1 MRVHSNTPFLTVLS
15 LTLLLATGSTLAA
28 DSYQMDTKG
37 AHAFIQFKIKHLG
50 FSWLLGR
57 FDKFEG
63 MFTLDEK
70 NIENSSVN
78 VTIDVASL
86 DSNHAERDKHLRGKD
101 FFNVAKFPNASF
113 KSTKVEKTGDKTA
126 KITGDFT
133 LKGVTKPITLDASYI
148 GGGDDPWGGH
158 RQGFEASTRIKLKD
172 FDIDYNLG
180 PASEYAEIYISIEGV
195 KQ

>member
-1 MRVHSNTPFLTVLS
+1 MRVKNKIAFVTVLS
-15 LTLLLATGSTLAA
+15 LTMILVSGRVLAA
-28 DSYQMDTKG
+28 DTYMIDTKG

-57 FDKFEG
+57 FDKFDG
-63 MFTLDEK
+63 SFVLDEK

-101 FFNVAKFPNASF
+101 FFNVPKFPNASF
-113 KSTKVEKTGDKTA
+113 KSTKVEKSGDKTA

-133 LKGVTKPITLDASYI
+133 LKGVTKPITLDASYV
-148 GGGDDPWGGH
+148 GGGEDPWGGY
-158 RQGFEASTRIKLKD
+158 RQGFEATTRIKLKE
-172 FDIDYNLG
+172 FGIDYNLG
-180 PASEYAEIYISIEGV
+180 PAAEYAEIYISIEGV
-195 KQ
+195 RQ